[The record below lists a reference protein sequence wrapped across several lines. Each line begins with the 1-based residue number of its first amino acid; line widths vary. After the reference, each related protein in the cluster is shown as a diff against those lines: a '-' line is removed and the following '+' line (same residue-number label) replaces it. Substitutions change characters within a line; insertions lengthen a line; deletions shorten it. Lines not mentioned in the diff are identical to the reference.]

1 MAVQRRRKEASFLL
15 LLFLGT
21 IKTLFFFFLSPLFFS
36 ALLSLHFTASG
47 LLSSSSSSSHGRDS
61 SPPKPGPTDQED
73 KKKDKEEGS
82 LRINNSPPPYSEG
95 RRKGPYSLIFH
106 TTIHYFFRGLEYTF
120 LLFFPLFPLLNLHLP
135 TRSFFCGSLCS
146 VGQTNQRFNSPP
158 PHPLLLP
165 RRVAVER
172 EKAGSSTKRPPFK
185 TSKEESGFCSIRG
198 GEGLQQREG
207 DPIQSLPPAMPPSP
221 SAGKNLSHVE

>member
-1 MAVQRRRKEASFLL
+1 MGGTLLPRNPDRPTKRTKKRTKKRDRCASI
-15 LLFLGT
+15 T
-21 IKTLFFFFLSPLFFS
+21 P
-36 ALLSLHFTASG
+36 
-47 LLSSSSSSSHGRDS
+47 
-61 SPPKPGPTDQED
+61 
-73 KKKDKEEGS
+73 
-82 LRINNSPPPYSEG
+82 PPPYSEG